1 MKQKM
6 GGGCLFNFFPP
17 AGAES
22 PLIVQY
28 FCQIFI
34 PLRPH
39 HNPIS
44 SCPGT
49 SSFTLN
55 VSHMVL
61 LLGAPYSPAHSLT
74 PNGFQHCSPNQFV
87 WCLVFVVCQLSR
99 DFRYVLYNGEQLLL
113 KNNQA
118 SIIKNVRVKACVL
131 FFSQHLNWN
140 QAFCSYYI
148 LYTMGLRLGSGVWFR
163 VCCLQLYIVT
173 YLL

>member
-1 MKQKM
+1 MGKQEEGTKERKMKKKM
-6 GGGCLFNFFPP
+6 GGGYLFNFFSP

-22 PLIVQY
+22 PLIAQY

-61 LLGAPYSPAHSLT
+61 LLGAPLLSSPLSHS
-74 PNGFQHCSPNQFV
+74 
-87 WCLVFVVCQLSR
+87 
-99 DFRYVLYNGEQLLL
+99 
-113 KNNQA
+113 
-118 SIIKNVRVKACVL
+118 
-131 FFSQHLNWN
+131 
-140 QAFCSYYI
+140 
-148 LYTMGLRLGSGVWFR
+148 
-163 VCCLQLYIVT
+163 
-173 YLL
+173 